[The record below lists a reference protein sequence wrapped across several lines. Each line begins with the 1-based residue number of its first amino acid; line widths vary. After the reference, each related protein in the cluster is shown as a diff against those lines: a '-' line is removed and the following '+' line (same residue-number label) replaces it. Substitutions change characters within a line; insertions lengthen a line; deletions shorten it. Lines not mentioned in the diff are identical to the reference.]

1 MYEALLAGLLDV
13 LIPLLAGRTSDELF
27 SLKSQLG
34 ALNYMKKCREDELKL
49 IEARL
54 SEVTQRIGELENVR
68 GVANRANTQAI
79 EES

>member
-1 MYEALLAGLLDV
+1 MDPIEY
-13 LIPLLAGRTSDELF
+13 ELF

-54 SEVTQRIGELENVR
+54 YEVTQRIGELENVQ
-68 GVANRANTQAI
+68 GVVNRATTQAI

>member
-1 MYEALLAGLLDV
+1 MDPIEY
-13 LIPLLAGRTSDELF
+13 ELF

-34 ALNYMKKCREDELKL
+34 ALHYMKKCREDELKL

-68 GVANRANTQAI
+68 EVANRAILKATKEI
-79 EES
+79 

>member
-1 MYEALLAGLLDV
+1 MDPIEY
-13 LIPLLAGRTSDELF
+13 ELF

-54 SEVTQRIGELENVR
+54 SEVTQRIGELENVQ
-68 GVANRANTQAI
+68 GVDNRATTQAI

>member
-1 MYEALLAGLLDV
+1 MDPIEY
-13 LIPLLAGRTSDELF
+13 ELF

-54 SEVTQRIGELENVR
+54 SEVTQRIGELENIQ
-68 GVANRANTQAI
+68 GVVNRANTQAI

>member
-1 MYEALLAGLLDV
+1 MDPIEY
-13 LIPLLAGRTSDELF
+13 ELF

-54 SEVTQRIGELENVR
+54 SEVTQRIGELENVQ
-68 GVANRANTQAI
+68 GSIHSMEA
-79 EES
+79 ESKGAGA

>member
-1 MYEALLAGLLDV
+1 MDPIEY
-13 LIPLLAGRTSDELF
+13 ELF

-54 SEVTQRIGELENVR
+54 SEVTQRIGELENVQ
-68 GVANRANTQAI
+68 GMANRAILKAI
-79 EES
+79 GES

>member
-1 MYEALLAGLLDV
+1 MDPIEY
-13 LIPLLAGRTSDELF
+13 ELF

-34 ALNYMKKCREDELKL
+34 ALHYMKICREDELKL

-54 SEVTQRIGELENVR
+54 SEVTQRIGELENVQ
-68 GVANRANTQAI
+68 GVANRAILKAI

>member
-1 MYEALLAGLLDV
+1 MDPIEY
-13 LIPLLAGRTSDELF
+13 ELF

-54 SEVTQRIGELENVR
+54 SEVTQRIGDLENVQ
-68 GVANRANTQAI
+68 GVANRATTQTIREA
-79 EES
+79 

>member
-1 MYEALLAGLLDV
+1 MDPIEY
-13 LIPLLAGRTSDELF
+13 ELF

-68 GVANRANTQAI
+68 GVANRAVTQAI

>member
-1 MYEALLAGLLDV
+1 MDPIEY
-13 LIPLLAGRTSDELF
+13 ELF

-34 ALNYMKKCREDELKL
+34 ALHYMKKCREDELRL

-68 GVANRANTQAI
+68 GVANKAITQAI

>member
-1 MYEALLAGLLDV
+1 MDQIEY
-13 LIPLLAGRTSDELF
+13 ELF

-34 ALNYMKKCREDELKL
+34 ALHYMKKCREDELKL

-68 GVANRANTQAI
+68 GVANRAITRAI

>member
-1 MYEALLAGLLDV
+1 MDPIEY
-13 LIPLLAGRTSDELF
+13 ELF

-54 SEVTQRIGELENVR
+54 SEVTQRIGELENVQE
-68 GVANRANTQAI
+68 VVNRAITESI

>member
-1 MYEALLAGLLDV
+1 MDPIEY
-13 LIPLLAGRTSDELF
+13 ELF

-54 SEVTQRIGELENVR
+54 SEVTQRIGELENVQ
-68 GVANRANTQAI
+68 GVANKAITQAI

>member
-1 MYEALLAGLLDV
+1 MDPIEY
-13 LIPLLAGRTSDELF
+13 ELF

-34 ALNYMKKCREDELKL
+34 ALHYMKKCREDELKL

-68 GVANRANTQAI
+68 GVANKATTEAI